1 MTLGGLLAG
10 STGEP
15 TRVAPTIWR
24 LQGRGSDAD
33 SSVRERR
40 TTIQICLMEFL

>member
-15 TRVAPTIWR
+15 TRVAANDMAPARPWV
-24 LQGRGSDAD
+24 AKAMM
-33 SSVRERR
+33 R
-40 TTIQICLMEFL
+40 TALFLATSTG